1 MALLNLMTL
10 SINWKVIDMMRAK
23 TIGEA
28 IGEVGPTFSLGGFG
42 RILQPLI
49 IETLEDHNKRKFR
62 KGTILIGHILMWVVL
77 SITIRRDLAYGH
89 VFGWMLKGFRWL
101 KPLLPAKNQLLSNGT
116 ISKARAKLGF
126 LPLKSLF
133 DKLTNKHLLDLP
145 ADFYH
150 WVSMG
155 FDGSTATVPDSEANR
170 EFWTKP
176 NRGKAAFPQLR
187 MMVLMALGL
196 HLILDID
203 YAPYSGKK
211 TGERTLMMKI
221 LARILPIVTTP
232 MLFLLDGG
240 LYSFHALYT
249 ITQAGHDLITK
260 ASSSMKLIPIKYLS
274 DGSYLA
280 VITGRI
286 EDPTLPPLKPG
297 QKRWKKVEITVRVIT
312 LHIKGFRPVRLI
324 TTILDENITA
334 REIAEHY
341 HVRWEIEI
349 AFDEIKTH
357 QCATL
362 RGQLATTF
370 RSKRPDLVQQELY
383 ATVIMYNAV
392 RLIIAESAKL
402 YKKEA
407 MKISFLDSLQHLID
421 MAPTTAALDNDEG
434 QERWNHLLELIADS
448 QIDRPRRPRVAPRVV
463 KVNRSGYRTKKA
475 DDKSEI
481 RDFKTELTIIPHP
494 DSSPSEDASEEVLS
508 KQKED
513 TSAHK
518 LLQPDPFYHNK
529 HINY

>member
-1 MALLNLMTL
+1 
-10 SINWKVIDMMRAK
+10 MRAK

-28 IGEVGPTFSLGGFG
+28 IGKIGIAFGLGGFAQ
-42 RILQPLI
+42 ILQPLI
-49 IETLEDHNKRKFR
+49 KETLEDHNKSKFR
-62 KGTILIGHILMWVVL
+62 KGTILIGNILMWLVL
-77 SITIRRDLAYGH
+77 SITIRRDLSYDHA
-89 VFGWMLKGFRWL
+89 FNWMLSGFRWL
-101 KPLLPAKNQLLSNGT
+101 KALLPAKNRLLSDGT
-116 ISKARAKLGF
+116 ISKARAKLGY
-126 LPLKSLF
+126 LPFKSLF

-150 WVSMG
+150 WISLA
-155 FDGSTATVPDSEANR
+155 FDGSTATVPDTDVNR
-170 EFWTKP
+170 AFFKKP
-176 NRGKAAFPQLR
+176 NAGKAAFPQLR
-187 MMVLMALGL
+187 MMVLLALRL

-211 TGERTLMMKI
+211 TGERTLMMNI
-221 LARILPIVTTP
+221 LARIFTVVTTP
-232 MLFLLDGG
+232 MLFLMDAG
-240 LYSFHALYT
+240 LYSFNALYT
-249 ITQAGHDLITK
+249 ITQAGHDIITK
-260 ASSSMKLIPIKYLS
+260 ASSNMKLIPIKHLS

-280 VITGRI
+280 IITGKI
-286 EDPTLPPLKPG
+286 EDPTLPARKNG
-297 QKRWKKVEITVRVIT
+297 QKRWKKVEIMVRVIT

-383 ATVIMYNAV
+383 ATVIMYNVV
-392 RLIIAESAKL
+392 RLIIWEAAKS

-407 MKISFLDSLQHLID
+407 IKISFLDSLQHLID
-421 MAPTTAALDNDEG
+421 MAPTTAALDDNER
-434 QERWNHLLELIADS
+434 QERQNHLLELIADS

-475 DDKSEI
+475 GDKSEI
-481 RDFKTELTIIPHP
+481 RHFLQELIIIFHPDFKL
-494 DSSPSEDASEEVLS
+494 SKDALRKILS
-508 KQKED
+508 KQKD
-513 TSAHK
+513 TIAHK
-518 LLQPDPFYHNK
+518 LLRPDSYYHNK
-529 HINY
+529 CIIS